1 MASTSAEV
9 AVGDRYGPSG
19 AVVGVDLS
27 PLVLSVQVRV
37 MEEGGLHGDGGRRLR
52 GGRVREP
59 DQYEQREQDAGRA
72 RSASGTCEQS
82 PERGSLAA
90 YQRTGSTTP
99 ACE

>member
-1 MASTSAEV
+1 
-9 AVGDRYGPSG
+9 
-19 AVVGVDLS
+19 
-27 PLVLSVQVRV
+27 

-59 DQYEQREQDAGRA
+59 DQYEQHEQDAGRA

-99 ACE
+99 ACEWRQARRGGGLA